1 MLNQQEKIEMKIR
14 EFGKVLEKIKGL
26 NISHRN
32 MTDVRILFGD
42 DRILFF
48 LKGEYKYFNAIIW
61 HKGKDY

>member
-1 MLNQQEKIEMKIR
+1 MKIR

-26 NISHRN
+26 NIGHRN
-32 MTDVRILFGD
+32 MADVRVLISH

-48 LKGEYKYFNAIIW
+48 LKGEYKYFNAIVW